1 MNFKAI
7 IYMGAVLAVALLPSC
22 KKDDD
27 KTSTKD
33 YLSGT
38 FTFDIPVYLAAGQT
52 VTLVPSGVTIPG
64 NSTDAGLGYYWYS
77 SWDSTRDTT
86 RVIGGAGDGSWT
98 IKTPLEIGCYKVTG
112 VAFGPSEYYTSSGS
126 VDFYVVDPSLGTTV
140 SGLGIEK
147 GDPHYLDL
155 RDIKTYYTTEAG
167 DLTWMKNNLGW
178 NGAGKSYRDSEIM
191 DDIFGRFY
199 SWEEARQACPEGWRL
214 PSDAEFAGLAS
225 SVSEGSVFEA
235 FTDFKGVAGDL
246 MVNASFLGDRMWEFW
261 PQVPITNK
269 AGFCAIPVGYAVSQG
284 DDVTKFTGAE
294 NYAAFW
300 TSDEEGD
307 NGFYRYFYVKQND
320 VLSGKGNKA
329 SFRASVRCV
338 KER

>member
-126 VDFYVVDPSLGTTV
+126 VEFYVVDPSLGTTV

-167 DLTWMKNNLGW
+167 DLTWMNILVSVSDTCEKSFPYDYIIGRHPRKNGRTSVERVTDSGTIKTGHAFYDVSGNEMIVKVPMNALGLSAENL
-178 NGAGKSYRDSEIM
+178 KLSFKVSDHVLDQFDIM
-191 DDIFGRFY
+191 DYYISGDSAPIGR
-199 SWEEARQACPEGWRL
+199 
-214 PSDAEFAGLAS
+214 
-225 SVSEGSVFEA
+225 
-235 FTDFKGVAGDL
+235 
-246 MVNASFLGDRMWEFW
+246 
-261 PQVPITNK
+261 
-269 AGFCAIPVGYAVSQG
+269 
-284 DDVTKFTGAE
+284 
-294 NYAAFW
+294 
-300 TSDEEGD
+300 
-307 NGFYRYFYVKQND
+307 
-320 VLSGKGNKA
+320 LSYKYNPTY
-329 SFRASVRCV
+329 
-338 KER
+338 